1 MSRAKTTFD
10 AGIRDAEVLLKHFD
24 GVKATLSQGEGEVFK
39 RATLILAFTAWETY
53 VEERVVE
60 ALDEKISGSGK
71 SDFTEFVA
79 RRLKEELKG
88 FHNPNTEKTRKL
100 FRDFLSVDDITKSWT
115 WNNFDSARAK
125 KTLDD
130 LLSKRGHAVHHV
142 RVSKSGAPDPHLV
155 TRDDLRKAIVFLKSL
170 VDATEMCPEI
180 ERKKGMP

>member
-24 GVKATLSQGEGEVFK
+24 GVKATLSQGDGEVFK

-60 ALDEKISGSGK
+60 ALEEKIARAERN
-71 SDFTEFVA
+71 DFAEFVE
-79 RRLKEELKG
+79 RKLKEDLKS
-88 FHNPNTEKTRKL
+88 FNNPNTEKTRKL

-125 KTLDD
+125 RTLDD
-130 LLSKRGHAVHHV
+130 LISKRGHAVHHV
-142 RVSKSGAPDPHLV
+142 RVSKSGTPDPHLV
-155 TRDDLRKAIVFLKSL
+155 TRDDLRKAIVFLTS
-170 VDATEMCPEI
+170 VVEATEKCLDVLPG
-180 ERKKGMP
+180 KQSP

>member
-24 GVKATLSQGEGEVFK
+24 GVKATLSQGDGEVFK

-60 ALDEKISGSGK
+60 ALEDKIARAEKN
-71 SDFTEFVA
+71 DFAEFVD
-79 RRLKEELKG
+79 RKLKEDLKS
-88 FHNPNTEKTRKL
+88 FNNPNTEKTRRL

-115 WNNFDSARAK
+115 WNNFDSTRAK

-130 LLSKRGHAVHHV
+130 LISKRGHAVHHV
-142 RVSKSGAPDPHLV
+142 RIAKSGTPDPHWLH
-155 TRDDLRKAIVFLKSL
+155 AMIYES
-170 VDATEMCPEI
+170 I
-180 ERKKGMP
+180 